1 MRQYFIDCTKG
12 PSALIYIINNNVCVM
27 RVFPSLCNS
36 SSRMCVVGTSI
47 NHVEFLTSQRVLRG
61 LNNGFSL
68 SVVSGTSTNGFIFFS
83 IFE

>member
-47 NHVEFLTSQRVLRG
+47 NHGEFFWPFFTPLPIL
-61 LNNGFSL
+61 LNKTL
-68 SVVSGTSTNGFIFFS
+68 W
-83 IFE
+83 